1 MNVAGA
7 VVGLTMGA
15 GVCMI
20 FAGFQRSDLETS
32 TKVVPPQAKRL
43 IGPDID
49 RRILGVGVVCALI
62 ILSATNWWAAG
73 LIVLGGS
80 VLVPL
85 MLNERA
91 GQVSD
96 RERLSAL
103 ASWVESVRDL
113 LAAASGIEEAIVKS
127 AETLPVESL
136 IREPVWQ
143 LKATTEA
150 RGLRE
155 GLRRFGEELADPIGD
170 YIAASLLVA
179 SERPSGAVHA
189 QLSEASSNA
198 RASVALREQ
207 VEASRARMW
216 TTASTIMVISVVM
229 VGFVIGTQRTYA
241 DWYATGTGQTVFLV
255 CGGVELLAMW
265 WMARMARPAPG
276 HRVVLFDPP
285 NTQNSTYP
293 STTSPASN
301 SAVWS

>member
-1 MNVAGA
+1 MNLAGA
-7 VVGLTMGA
+7 VIGLTMATGL
-15 GVCMI
+15 CMI
-20 FAGFQRSDLETS
+20 FAGFQSSDLETS
-32 TKVVPPQAKRL
+32 TTVLPPKVKRA
-43 IGPDID
+43 IRPDID
-49 RRILGVGVVCALI
+49 RRILGVGLVCALI
-62 ILSATNWWAAG
+62 ICSTTNWWAAG
-73 LIVLGGS
+73 LIVLAAS
-80 VLVPL
+80 VLIPL
-85 MLNERA
+85 MLNERN
-91 GQVSD
+91 GQLRD

-127 AETLPVESL
+127 ADTLPVESL

-150 RGLRE
+150 LGLRE

-179 SERPSGAVHA
+179 SERPSGAVHT

-241 DWYATGTGQTVFLV
+241 DWYATGTGQTIFLV
-255 CGGVELLAMW
+255 CGAVELFAMW

-285 NTQNSTYP
+285 NTQ
-293 STTSPASN
+293 STTNPTTTSAASS